1 VSEGAATAHETIE
14 SRVPTRMDRLPWA
27 RWHWL
32 VIAALGITW
41 ILDGLEVTIVGNIAG
56 ILVEPDSGLNLT
68 EAQVG
73 LAGGI
78 YIAGACTGAL
88 FFSYLTDRFGR
99 KKLFLITLA
108 VYLIFSFL
116 TAFSWDFWSFVV
128 FRFLAGT
135 GIGGEYSAI
144 YSAVDEL
151 IPARFRGQVALAIS
165 GSYWIGAMLGSGL
178 AIILLNENIISQYY
192 GWRVAF
198 WLGAVLGICI
208 LLIRRYVPESPRWLL
223 THGRT
228 EEAEETTDAIEEQV
242 RRQTGRDLPPVEG
255 PPIVVEQR
263 ESIGF
268 GLIAKAMFKMYPKRT
283 VLGLTLMGSQAFL
296 YNAIFFTYALVLTKF
311 YGIEAGTVPYFL
323 LPFAFGN
330 VLGPWLLG
338 RFFDT
343 IGRVAMISGC
353 YFLSGALLAGTGYL
367 FYLDILSA
375 VTQTILWVIVF
386 FFASA
391 AASAGYLTVSEVFPM
406 EIRAMA
412 IALFYSLATALGGIS
427 GPVIFGQLIG
437 TGNPTNLFIAYLVGA
452 GFMIFAAV
460 VELLLGVRAEGQS
473 LENVATPLTAI
484 EEATGTSAA
493 ARA

>member
-1 VSEGAATAHETIE
+1 
-14 SRVPTRMDRLPWA
+14 MDRLPWA

-32 VIAALGITW
+32 VVAALGITW

-116 TAFSWDFWSFVV
+116 TAFSWNFWSFVV

-165 GSYWIGAMLGSGL
+165 GSYWIGAMLGSAL
-178 AIILLNENIISQYY
+178 SILLLNPNLVSQYY
-192 GWRVAF
+192 GWRIAF
-198 WLGAVLGICI
+198 WLGAALGLCI

-223 THGRT
+223 THNRT
-228 EEAEETTDAIEEQV
+228 DEAEDTTSAIENQV
-242 RRQTGRDLPPVEG
+242 REQTGRDLPPVG
-255 PPIVVEQR
+255 GQPIIVEQR

-268 GLIAKAMFKMYPKRT
+268 GLIAKAMFQMYPKRT
-283 VLGLTLMGSQAFL
+283 ILGLTLMGSQAFL
-296 YNAIFFTYALVLTKF
+296 YNAIFFTYALVLTGF
-311 YGIEAGTVPYFL
+311 YGIEASSVPYFL
-323 LPFAFGN
+323 LPFALGN
-330 VLGPWLLG
+330 LLGPLLLG
-338 RFFDT
+338 RLFDT
-343 IGRVAMISGC
+343 VGRVPMIAGC
-353 YFLSGALLAGTGYL
+353 YFLTGGLMALTGYL
-367 FYLDILSA
+367 FYVDILSA
-375 VTQTILWVIVF
+375 VTQTILWCIVF

-412 IALFYSLATALGGIS
+412 IAMFYAIATGIGGIS

-437 TGNPTNLFIAYLVGA
+437 TGNATNLFIAYLVGA
-452 GFMIFAAV
+452 GFMVFAAV
-460 VELLLGVRAEGQS
+460 VELLIGVRAEGQS

-484 EEATGTSAA
+484 EEATGKSAA
-493 ARA
+493 AST